1 MEATTAAAE
10 PTGTQT
16 SENKGHNRSETRAVA
31 VFDAAPAVAGTEWQ
45 DLVSAIV
52 MVTRTTYKRDS
63 KTGLWNMAAATSYY
77 LSSRPI
83 SASAGA
89 DAIRAHWGIENRNHY
104 SRDVAFCE
112 DASRIR
118 HNPGIFARL
127 RMWTKE
133 GYGAFPRADRGAAH
147 VDPVPRM
154 WLETVDKRAQSSL
167 CAFDFVE
174 QAAQLAGGH
183 RLRRSAR
190 KPKFQQPAQP
200 ALIGVHLQHRQH
212 RLVIE
217 DGGDGDA
224 KAHIPQK
231 HRQRQAG
238 ACRLLF
244 QHRAFRGRNIDLN
257 GPCFVTPGGW
267 RIFLHGHNIGSD
279 NVIVHVLSMR
289 RAKRVSPA

>member
-1 MEATTAAAE
+1 LCEKVEATTAAAE

-127 RMWTKE
+127 RSFAANILRINKT
-133 GYGAFPRADRGAAH
+133 GSFVQDRYRA
-147 VDPVPRM
+147 
-154 WLETVDKRAQSSL
+154 S
-167 CAFDFVE
+167 
-174 QAAQLAGGH
+174 
-183 RLRRSAR
+183 
-190 KPKFQQPAQP
+190 
-200 ALIGVHLQHRQH
+200 
-212 RLVIE
+212 
-217 DGGDGDA
+217 
-224 KAHIPQK
+224 
-231 HRQRQAG
+231 
-238 ACRLLF
+238 
-244 QHRAFRGRNIDLN
+244 LN
-257 GPCFVTPGGW
+257 GLEGLLALKVC
-267 RIFLHGHNIGSD
+267 
-279 NVIVHVLSMR
+279 
-289 RAKRVSPA
+289 